1 MTQSPP
7 LVKAFVNYK
16 ISIQNRSPRTA
27 DQYELDLILFF
38 KYLLAKR
45 NGLPLSGEAFDNIE
59 LSSVDIEFI
68 RSITEDEIYDFFLYV
83 SRERENQARARA
95 RKLSSIKSFFRY
107 LESNRKLIDKN
118 PAAQI
123 EAPSIKRA
131 LPKYLTLEESLRLL
145 DTVENDTQSE
155 SKERDYAIVTLFL
168 NCGMRLSELCGIN
181 LSDIDSELR
190 SLRVLGKGAKE
201 RIIYLN
207 DACRDALKRWLIV
220 RNKLEIKD
228 KNALFISRLG
238 KRISNKTVQWMI
250 YKYLNLAGLGNR
262 HLSVHKLRHTAA
274 TLMYQEGGV
283 DVLVLKDILGHEQL
297 NTTQIYTHI
306 GNRQL
311 EDAVRRNPL
320 ANKKRATPEPG
331 ASAEPGVSDTD
342 GLANTPKDDEA

>member
-1 MTQSPP
+1 MTQSPA

-16 ISIQNRSPRTA
+16 LSIQNRSPKTV
-27 DQYELDLILFF
+27 DQYELDLVLFF
-38 KYLLAKR
+38 KYMIAKR
-45 NGLPLSGEAFDNIE
+45 KNLPTLGDEFDAIDP
-59 LSSVDIEFI
+59 SWVDIEFI
-68 RSITEDEIYDFFLYV
+68 RSITEDDIYGFFIYV
-83 SRERENQARARA
+83 SRERENQARSRA
-95 RKLSSIKSFFRY
+95 RKLSSLKSFFRF
-107 LESNRKLIDKN
+107 LETNRKLIDKN

-123 EAPSIKRA
+123 ESPSVKRA
-131 LPKYLTLEESLRLL
+131 LPKYLSLEESIRLL
-145 DTVENDTQSE
+145 DVIESDTENE
-155 SKERDYAIVTLFL
+155 HRERDYAIVTLFL
-168 NCGMRLSELCGIN
+168 NCGMRLSELCGIS
-181 LSDIDSELR
+181 LSDIDSEMR

-207 DACRDALKRWLIV
+207 DACREALVAWLTV
-220 RNKLEIKD
+220 RNRMTVKD
-228 KNALFISRLG
+228 RNALFVSRLG

-311 EDAVRRNPL
+311 EEAVERNPL
-320 ANKKRATPEPG
+320 AQKRVQKKAPNSDKEP
-331 ASAEPGVSDTD
+331 
-342 GLANTPKDDEA
+342 DDQ